1 MAYLAPFCSYVTIG
15 DENPMSGSHIRIV
28 AFLLL
33 SLFSLSGSAP
43 AASVWDQSFVPALA
57 PKTAFVSKYRGDN
70 QRVLAEA
77 PWGKVTESDLFLFL
91 VMTGVDDPL
100 LVEKFRDAK
109 TDAERAG
116 YRARIEARVRDLL
129 DVLALGAPTPGDPLS
144 DRFAR
149 MGKKGVGAQIEDDV
163 EGVLDVVGVRAQ
175 APASL
180 SGENLDELRQ
190 HILILPVQQLVWIER
205 FLTPQVK
212 VVPEDI
218 RKYYDEHS
226 DLAKLPRSARVRY
239 LFIPGGAP
247 SARPQQEEE
256 SPRAPIARF
265 GDAAAF
271 EREQEKWRQAS
282 EKMTG
287 IIAEIELERIT
298 FEDAVR
304 KYSKAPNAAEGGIAE
319 YMEGEFFKGVP
330 DEKKLSDEILALE
343 PGQNSS
349 VVAGRDGLYYLQM
362 EEGHPDRKR
371 SLEEMTPQL
380 EKTLYLSQLR
390 YRYEYELN
398 LLNEQRPYK
407 SRITRYEGL
416 APDTQLI
423 DLGSFHLTR
432 RQTWELF
439 PDFVGSDF
447 RFHRKAIQERLMV
460 VAELEAIGQ
469 ENVRKGW
476 GTDPVTQRAREISRA
491 ILIAQNR
498 LRAQVRGLLRLSPEE
513 TWKFLRDRAS
523 LFPLQKAEDSLH
535 LVDPQIPATYSRS
548 AQEALRQGPCKVFAR
563 LMSPRF
569 TLIEVRLSKN
579 AAELGSGNRRLELD
593 RARALLTEVRDAV
606 QARPLADIAATW
618 PVRSDHPAEL
628 VPLLVEQGLR
638 KKSSA
643 LLEIARFTRTVGAE
657 GPGTQPKPTKAP
669 EPEKKKPEPEKTKKS
684 SLDPAKL
691 IKVNNFEGRKTP
703 GPEQPTESK
712 KSKPVVTET
721 LQTEPEFDAATI
733 EQIHEVE
740 ANLSRFQRSGVRFLP
755 IVETGNAL
763 QLFYVEPVN
772 CTAPEMLRLLEF
784 SLYQVAVNTITI
796 ETLEQLRREKFPTD
810 TIEIRI
816 P

>member
-1 MAYLAPFCSYVTIG
+1 
-15 DENPMSGSHIRIV
+15 MSGSNIRV
-28 AFLLL
+28 LVLMLL
-33 SLFSLSGSAP
+33 SLLSLSGSVS
-43 AASVWDQSFVPALA
+43 AASVWDQSFNPALA
-57 PKTAFVSKYRGDN
+57 SRTAFVSKYRGDN

-77 PWGKVTESDLFLFL
+77 PWGKVTESDLYLFL

-100 LVEKFRDAK
+100 LVEKFRDAR
-109 TDAERAG
+109 TDTERAG

-129 DVLALGAPTPGDPLS
+129 DVLALGALTPGDPLS

-149 MGKKGVGAQIEDDV
+149 MGKKGVGAQIEDNVGD
-163 EGVLDVVGVRAQ
+163 VLDVVGVKAQ

-218 RKYYDEHS
+218 RKYYDEHP

-256 SPRAPIARF
+256 SPRAPIARL

-282 EKMTG
+282 EKMTE
-287 IIAEIELERIT
+287 IIADIELERIT

-319 YMEGEFFKGVP
+319 YTEGEFFKGLK
-330 DEKKLSDEILALE
+330 DEKKISDEIFALE
-343 PGQNSS
+343 PGQNSP
-349 VVAGRDGLYYLQM
+349 VVAGLNGLYYLQM
-362 EEGHPDRKR
+362 EEVHPDRKR
-371 SLEEMTPQL
+371 SVEEMAPQL
-380 EKTLYLSQLR
+380 EKTLYLSQLK

-398 LLNEQRPYK
+398 LLNQQRPFK

-416 APDTQLI
+416 APETQLI
-423 DLGSFHLTR
+423 DLGNFHLTR

-439 PDFVGSDF
+439 PEFVGSDF
-447 RFHRKAIQERLMV
+447 RFHRKAIQDRLMV

-476 GTDPVTQRAREISRA
+476 GNDPLTQRAREISRA

-498 LRAQVRGLLRLSPEE
+498 LRAQVRGLLRLSAED
-513 TWKFLRDRAS
+513 TWKFLRERAG
-523 LFPLQKAEDSLH
+523 LFPLQKAEDAFH
-535 LVDPQIPATYSRS
+535 LVEPQIPASYSRS
-548 AQEALRQGPCKVFAR
+548 AQEALRQGPCKAFAR

-579 AAELGSGNRRLELD
+579 AEELGTGNRQLELD
-593 RARALLTEVRDAV
+593 RARALLTEVRDSV
-606 QARPLADIAATW
+606 QARPLADIATTW

-643 LLEIARFTRTVGAE
+643 LLEVVRFTRTVGAE
-657 GPGTQPKPTKAP
+657 GAGTQPKLKKAP
-669 EPEKKKPEPEKTKKS
+669 EPEQKKSEPEKQKKS
-684 SLDPAKL
+684 GFDPAKL
-691 IKVNNFEGRKTP
+691 IKVDNFEGRKTP
-703 GPEQPTESK
+703 GPEQPVAVK

-721 LQTEPEFDAATI
+721 LQTEPEFDAETI
-733 EQIHEVE
+733 ERIHEVE

-755 IVETGNAL
+755 IVETANSL

-784 SLYQVAVNTITI
+784 NLYQVAVNTITI

-810 TIEIRI
+810 TVEIRI